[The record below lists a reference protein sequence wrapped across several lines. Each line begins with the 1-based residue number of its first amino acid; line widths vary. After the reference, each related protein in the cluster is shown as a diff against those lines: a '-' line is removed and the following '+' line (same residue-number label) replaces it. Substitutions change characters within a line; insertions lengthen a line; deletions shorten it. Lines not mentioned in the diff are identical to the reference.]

1 MFFRNKSLYLFYVIT
16 GLSVLTIVWVLQY
29 GFGFLPCPLCYYQ
42 RYPWWLLVM
51 LGLFGWLLS
60 SFYQEKDNE
69 RDNYRG
75 FLLILGMAV
84 MIFSATLAAY
94 HAGIEWKFWA
104 GPSTCSAINMTD
116 PTAQGIDDF
125 FNAAKVVR
133 CDQAALV
140 VAGLSLSGW
149 NFVISFFMLAY
160 LSFLL
165 FAKKR

>member
-1 MFFRNKSLYLFYVIT
+1 
-16 GLSVLTIVWVLQY
+16 
-29 GFGFLPCPLCYYQ
+29 
-42 RYPWWLLVM
+42 M

-60 SFYQEKDNE
+60 SFYQEKDSQ

-94 HAGIEWKFWA
+94 HAGIEWKWWA

-116 PTAQGIDDF
+116 PTAQSIDDF